1 MNTTEK
7 RSLLGRVSPTQWVAL
22 VLTILA
28 VIFILQNR
36 TKVSIEILAVTITSP
51 MWVVLLLVFIVG
63 WVAGVLTMRRRP

>member
-1 MNTTEK
+1 MGTTEK
-7 RSLLGRVSPTQWVAL
+7 RSLLQRVSPTQWVAL

-51 MWVVLLLVFIVG
+51 MWIILLLLFIIG
-63 WVAGVLTMRRRP
+63 WVAGVLTMRRRR